1 MESLDNVIGKVSVL
15 VGQAKA
21 VNVEGMSRVL
31 KLGDEIYA
39 SDVIK
44 TAPEA
49 RVEITFGPD
58 HSFVVAEN
66 QSVTIDSTIYGDG
79 DPEATQLAVLE
90 REAQG
95 LGVDPKIETA
105 IASNSGS
112 LDSLLESTASGL
124 GGGTGNEHGGR
135 ETLAP
140 LMRVA
145 EELNLGTIH
154 QGPAVSNVAGVAET
168 TQTPSHIS
176 ASAELGVQSVSAAQV
191 VEGGNLVHN
200 VVLNAAADG
209 VQHLNFALNFESA
222 SANDVGA
229 LQFSNGVTLLD
240 GQLTIPAGVSAFSI
254 TLPTVSD
261 RVVEASETLSLTVGN
276 VSVHDT
282 IVDNGVAP
290 LRLGA
295 DALAYHLPAS
305 SDTQASTLTPGI
317 NIASGASALQLHDL
331 VSGPDA
337 LAHVLGAPAP
347 AATAPVAM
355 QFAHLD
361 LAAALAPAMHEVVHA
376 SKTAVE

>member
-44 TAPEA
+44 TAPDA

-66 QSVTIDSTIYGDG
+66 QAVTIDSTIYGDG

-135 ETLAP
+135 ETLSP

-145 EELNLGTIH
+145 EELNLGTVH
-154 QGPAVSNVAGVAET
+154 QSPGVNNLAGVAET
-168 TQTPSHIS
+168 AQTPSHIS

-191 VEGGNLVHN
+191 MEGGNLVHN

-209 VQHLNFALNFESA
+209 VQHLNFAVNFESA
-222 SANDVGA
+222 SAGDVGA

-261 RVVEASETLSLTVGN
+261 RMAEASETLSLTVGN

-305 SDTQASTLTPGI
+305 SDTQASTLTPGVHI
-317 NIASGASALQLHDL
+317 GSGASALQLHDL

-337 LAHVLGAPAP
+337 LAHVLGAPTP
-347 AATAPVAM
+347 AAPVAM